1 MPVLEPLTV
10 HNQFPG
16 YPVDTL
22 PDLTGLED
30 CSWHNDIC
38 PSWRSDQNIIWI
50 DWPNDDDREHPGGH
64 RFIVVRVDDDGRLTE
79 EDPELETDNWAEVQ
93 AHLKGKTQ

>member
-30 CSWHNDIC
+30 CSWHNDTC
-38 PSWRSDQNIIWI
+38 PSWRSDQHIIWI
-50 DWPNDDDREHPGGH
+50 DWPEPGDRDDPTSTQYVVQRVGPDGCLIEDEHPLCTN
-64 RFIVVRVDDDGRLTE
+64 D
-79 EDPELETDNWAEVQ
+79 WADVQ
-93 AHLKGKTQ
+93 SYLKGTTQ

>member
-30 CSWHNDIC
+30 CSWHNDTC
-38 PSWRSDQNIIWI
+38 PSWRFGQNIIWI
-50 DWPNDDDREHPGGH
+50 DWPNDDDRELPGGY
-64 RFIVVRVDDDGRLTE
+64 RFIVVRVDDDGCLTE

-93 AHLKGKTQ
+93 AHLKEKTQ